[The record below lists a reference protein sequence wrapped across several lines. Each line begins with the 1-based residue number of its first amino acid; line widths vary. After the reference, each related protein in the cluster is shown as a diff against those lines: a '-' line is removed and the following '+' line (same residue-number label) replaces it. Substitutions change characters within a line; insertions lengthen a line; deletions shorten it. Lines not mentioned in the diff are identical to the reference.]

1 MVVNEEEDWTLTSR
15 EDTSAST
22 MRSLKLCAFVA
33 ARSSLNSTSAPPSEN
48 YPCGRSWID
57 ELLNKYLVPL

>member
-48 YPCGRSWID
+48 CPCGRS
-57 ELLNKYLVPL
+57 